1 MSDSRK
7 IATIGMFDGVHTG
20 HQYLIE
26 QLKHE
31 GDNLNLETL
40 VISFYQHPLAIIAS
54 KCAPP
59 MLSTPNEKTIEIARL
74 GINDCILLDF
84 NKELQHLTAKEFMM
98 FIHEKY
104 AVDAL
109 LIGFNNRFGSDKLQN
124 ITDYRKIGE
133 SIGVKVIQAK
143 ELPNVSS
150 SIIRI
155 FLLEKK
161 IQQANQLLGR
171 FYFIEGTVVGGKQ
184 IGRTLGFPTANILP
198 SDATKL
204 IPLIGVYAAR
214 VTIDNDSQ
222 HKAMVN
228 IGLRP
233 TIDNNNTS
241 ASIEANIFDFSDN
254 IYGKTIKVEFLDYI
268 RDEQKF
274 NSLKQLREQINLDK
288 ISALKIYNSVVNK

>member
-1 MSDSRK
+1 MNNSRK

-40 VISFYQHPLAIIAS
+40 VISFYQHPLAIIAP

-59 MLSTPNEKTIEIARL
+59 MLSTPKEKIAEITHL
-74 GINDCILLDF
+74 GTNDCILLDF
-84 NKELQHLTAKEFMM
+84 NKELQHLPAKDFMM

-109 LIGFNNRFGSDKLQN
+109 LIGFNNRFGSDKPQN
-124 ITDYRKIGE
+124 INDYRNIGE
-133 SIGVKVIQAK
+133 SIGIKIIQAK
-143 ELPNVSS
+143 ELPDVSS
-150 SIIRI
+150 SIIRN
-155 FLLEKK
+155 LLLDRKTK
-161 IQQANQLLGR
+161 QANQLLGR

-198 SDATKL
+198 CDATKL
-204 IPLIGVYAAR
+204 IPPTGVYAAR
-214 VTIDNDSQ
+214 VTTDDNLQ

-241 ASIEANIFDFSDN
+241 MSIEANIFDFSND
-254 IYGKTIKVEFLDYI
+254 IYGKTIKVEFLDYV

-274 NSLKQLREQINLDK
+274 NSLEQLREQINLDK